1 MASAARK
8 LIPLLDRVLIKRA
21 EAVTK
26 TAGGI
31 VLPEKAQSKV
41 LHGEVVAVGPG
52 ARKDNGDFI
61 PLLVKVGDKVLLPEY
76 GGTKVSLDSEEK
88 EYHLFRESDILA
100 KIDN

>member
-41 LHGEVVAVGPG
+41 LHGEVIAVGPG

-61 PLLVKVGDKVLLPEY
+61 PLMVKVGDKVLLPEY

>member
-8 LIPLLDRVLIKRA
+8 LVPLLDRVLIKRA

-41 LHGEVVAVGPG
+41 LHGEVIAVGPG

-61 PLLVKVGDKVLLPEY
+61 PLMVKVGDKVLLPEY